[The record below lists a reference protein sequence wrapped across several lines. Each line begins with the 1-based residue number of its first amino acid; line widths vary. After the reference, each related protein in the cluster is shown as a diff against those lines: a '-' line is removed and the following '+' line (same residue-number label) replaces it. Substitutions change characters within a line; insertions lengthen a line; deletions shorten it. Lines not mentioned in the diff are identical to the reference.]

1 MSQNNRS
8 EQTSN
13 LLLNSV
19 IGFLSVLLIILLF
32 ALGAR
37 LLYPRIASDRAE
49 EDPTLIS
56 AVIQME
62 VLNGVGLS
70 GLATQ
75 FTGSLRQYGFDVV
88 ETGNYD
94 HFNVPNTLVIS
105 RSGRMENARRVAEA
119 IGVED
124 QYILREEAPEFYLD
138 VTLVIGADYE
148 QLNL

>member
-1 MSQNNRS
+1 
-8 EQTSN
+8 
-13 LLLNSV
+13 
-19 IGFLSVLLIILLF
+19 
-32 ALGAR
+32 